1 MVKTSTLDDNKRQ
14 NIKIKK
20 KIKKKSQKIVGL
32 KEKGFSERNMFG
44 REMVGIP

>member
-1 MVKTSTLDDNKRQ
+1 MTING
-14 NIKIKK
+14 KILKLKK
-20 KIKKKSQKIVGL
+20 NLKKKSQKIVGL